1 MEEVKAMR
9 ITRFE
14 SVYQLTFFPHI
25 FPVNCYLADEED
37 GLTLIDTGIPIS
49 KTGILKAADHLRK
62 PIKRISLTHAHSDH
76 VGSLDALYHS
86 LPGVK
91 VSISERDARLL
102 KGDTEMLEGERGTI
116 KGGVPKNIK
125 TNPDILLKEG
135 DRIGSLLTVSSPGH
149 TPGSISFF
157 DERSGLLIVGDA
169 YHTRSGMTVSGHLK
183 LSFPFPA
190 LATWDKEIA
199 LESAQKLL
207 DLKPKAL
214 AAGHGD
220 LVHDPAQA
228 MKIAVNE
235 AHIKLNR
242 KG

>member
-135 DRIGSLLTVSSPGH
+135 DRIGSLLRFIT
-149 TPGSISFF
+149 
-157 DERSGLLIVGDA
+157 RA
-169 YHTRSGMTVSGHLK
+169 YAWQHFV
-183 LSFPFPA
+183 F
-190 LATWDKEIA
+190 
-199 LESAQKLL
+199 
-207 DLKPKAL
+207 
-214 AAGHGD
+214 
-220 LVHDPAQA
+220 
-228 MKIAVNE
+228 
-235 AHIKLNR
+235 
-242 KG
+242 